1 MAFLLHI
8 GLIKAGAGNTLHNK
22 YCDIV
27 VNIVPLNNQMMELAQ
42 DESRLGWLVTFVS
55 FLITYTAIRIFK
67 FDQMAL
73 QWLNQRFP
81 SNEYGDDIVNA
92 GR

>member
-8 GLIKAGAGNTLHNK
+8 GLIKAGAGKTLHNK

-67 FDQMAL
+67 FDQMVL

-81 SNEYGDDIVNA
+81 WNEYGDDIVNA